1 MKKTVHHSLLSFLLC
16 ASVAHFGNA
25 QSTLAVNC
33 YDTDTPF
40 NSVSLDENIVEYGI
54 VTPEPGFYVTVFD
67 QSACSAWGTN
77 YNGANPGHSFGNYNE
92 ANSRP
97 RVEYYFFFKYSDS
110 LQLAGMLNMLQQI
123 PAGHAIVIYTPI
135 SYDYAVVNA
144 VNSNLTQELKNRWD
158 PAIIE
163 GNQIMI
169 LFGEQGLANSYVEE
183 TTISA
188 QQVSYS
194 TTICGQLAVDE
205 SLISMKLFS
214 KKNGRIFELNPDLGI
229 SELRVFDAM
238 GKEIP
243 FAQTGNELQFSGEL
257 SDGIYLFRGRT
268 NGKTFQSK
276 QLISF

>member
-1 MKKTVHHSLLSFLLC
+1 
-16 ASVAHFGNA
+16 
-25 QSTLAVNC
+25 
-33 YDTDTPF
+33 
-40 NSVSLDENIVEYGI
+40 
-54 VTPEPGFYVTVFD
+54 
-67 QSACSAWGTN
+67 
-77 YNGANPGHSFGNYNE
+77 
-92 ANSRP
+92 
-97 RVEYYFFFKYSDS
+97 
-110 LQLAGMLNMLQQI
+110 
-123 PAGHAIVIYTPI
+123 
-135 SYDYAVVNA
+135 
-144 VNSNLTQELKNRWD
+144 
-158 PAIIE
+158 
-163 GNQIMI
+163 MI
-169 LFGEQGLANSYVEE
+169 LFGEQGSANSYVEE

-238 GKEIP
+238 GKEIS

-257 SDGIYLFRGRT
+257 SEGIYFFRGRA